1 MTDDLFPGF
10 RQERIAVQHDL
21 ARELELNVRIGG
33 TGRPLLLIHGY
44 PQTGAMWHKLA
55 PDLAKRYT
63 VVIPDLR
70 GYGASDKP
78 PTDNQHLPYSKRAMA
93 ADLVALMASLG
104 HDIFQVAGH
113 DRGGRVTHRMC
124 LDHAAAVERAAV
136 LDIVPTHTLFKTASH
151 AVAHAYYHW
160 YFLAQAAPLP
170 EKMIGADPDFYLQ
183 RKFGGWSAG
192 ETGFFDPRAMAEY
205 RAAFSRP
212 ETIHASCED
221 YRAAATIDLEHDEA
235 DLDRRVQCPLL
246 VLWGA
251 KAPMHANY
259 DVLET
264 WRSKATTLSG
274 QPVEAGHFLAEE
286 NPAQTMAAFN
296 DHFEA

>member
-10 RQERIAVQHDL
+10 RQDRIAVRHEWADG
-21 ARELELNVRIGG
+21 LELNVRVGG
-33 TGRPLLLIHGY
+33 SGKPLLLVHGY

-55 PDLAKRYT
+55 PNLAQRFT
-63 VVIPDLR
+63 VVVPDLR

-93 ADLVALMASLG
+93 ADLIALMAELG
-104 HDIFQVAGH
+104 HETFQVAGH

-124 LDHAAAVERAAV
+124 LDHPTAIDRASV
-136 LDIVPTHTLFKTASH
+136 LDIVPTHTLFNTATH

-192 ETGFFDPRAMAEY
+192 ETSFFDRRAMAEY
-205 RAAFSRP
+205 KSAFIRP

-221 YRAAATIDLEHDEA
+221 YRAAATIDLAHDEA
-235 DLDRRVQCPLL
+235 DLDRRVVCPLL

-259 DVLET
+259 DVLDT
-264 WRSKATTLSG
+264 WRSKAIDLTG
-274 QPVEAGHFLAEE
+274 RPIDAGHFLAEE
-286 NPAQTMAAFN
+286 NPDQTLAAF
-296 DHFEA
+296 DAHFVA

>member
-10 RQERIAVQHDL
+10 RQERIAVHHNL
-21 ARELELNVRIGG
+21 ARDLELNVRIGG

-55 PDLAKRYT
+55 PDLAKRHT

-78 PTDNQHLPYSKRAMA
+78 PTDNHHLPYSKRAMA

-104 HDIFQVAGH
+104 HDTFQVAGH

-296 DHFEA
+296 QHFEA